1 MKKNFLSI
9 ETSIN
14 RIFLVLYID
23 RKLFSLEKSVNG
35 SIEEKL
41 NDLIKNI
48 FTENKCKYSAIDFVL
63 ISLGPGSYT
72 GIRVGLA
79 AAKAIS
85 LTLKKPLLGYSNFN
99 SIYSQ
104 GLISKTINKHEE
116 VGILIKANKYEFFFQ
131 DLKNNKS
138 ESSNIFDYE
147 ILKKTNKLPNRLIG
161 DTDLNYETV
170 KYNKCLPNKEAI
182 LEVFNQLYK
191 DPNSLNSSLEPL
203 YLRGHYAWKK

>member
-1 MKKNFLSI
+1 M
-9 ETSIN
+9 
-14 RIFLVLYID
+14 
-23 RKLFSLEKSVNG
+23 
-35 SIEEKL
+35 
-41 NDLIKNI
+41 
-48 FTENKCKYSAIDFVL
+48 
-63 ISLGPGSYT
+63 
-72 GIRVGLA
+72 
-79 AAKAIS
+79 
-85 LTLKKPLLGYSNFN
+85 LGYSNFN

-131 DLKNNKS
+131 DLKNNNS
-138 ESSNIFDYE
+138 ESSNIFNYE

-161 DTDLNYETV
+161 DTDLNCETV
-170 KYNKCLPNKEAI
+170 IYNKCLPNKEAM